1 MQTYAR
7 WLFGVA
13 AAANFA
19 VMAAMMLTP
28 GVFVG
33 VLGLDAPAG
42 TNRVIWYLAAEL
54 IGVFGYGYVR
64 IALDPERL
72 RVLIHLGAV
81 GKLAAVAL
89 VLAGAILVPHVWKFF
104 ALISGDAIFAALFLD
119 YLRRTG
125 DGRWT

>member
-1 MQTYAR
+1 MRTYAR

-13 AAANFA
+13 ATTNLA
-19 VMAAMMLTP
+19 VVAAMTLAP
-28 GVFVG
+28 GLFVG
-33 VLGLDAPAG
+33 VLGLDPPAG

-64 IALDPERL
+64 IALEPARF
-72 RVLIHLGAV
+72 RALIHLGAV

-89 VLAGAILVPHVWKFF
+89 VLVGALLVPHVWKFF
-104 ALISGDAIFAALFLD
+104 ALISGDVIFAALFLD

-125 DGRWT
+125 D